1 MNMLK
6 INIIVRGVNMTI
18 DIDNLGN
25 ISVSVS
31 NDIEKIKKGIQ
42 ALKHQISI
50 DDNNYDKKI
59 HKYALSCYQD
69 KYRELKVIEL
79 REKLKEEEKLFD
91 NAIDIDSKELH
102 YENINVLKIKIAK
115 LNPNNKIDDD
125 DLIKAPFEYVWSDE
139 ESLRI

>member
-69 KYRELKVIEL
+69 KYRELFDIMLTQIIHPE
-79 REKLKEEEKLFD
+79 REAQKFYDDNYTTLKKMS
-91 NAIDIDSKELH
+91 IMS
-102 YENINVLKIKIAK
+102 NILSNIL
-115 LNPNNKIDDD
+115 
-125 DLIKAPFEYVWSDE
+125 
-139 ESLRI
+139 

>member
-1 MNMLK
+1 MEDNNL
-6 INIIVRGVNMTI
+6 IVCVP
-18 DIDNLGN
+18 D
-25 ISVSVS
+25 
-31 NDIEKIKKGIQ
+31 DIEKIKKGIQ
-42 ALKHQISI
+42 ALKHQINI

-125 DLIKAPFEYVWSDE
+125 DDLIKAPFEYVWSDE
-139 ESLRI
+139 ESLLYTENEE